1 MSHPANVLVYNGVI
15 FAARLY
21 IFIIRILLC
30 VLCSLAMPSL
40 NYERLCLLFNIGVL
54 QGQIAAA
61 QNFQSDEGLKTAAK
75 MFQVRLSFSK
85 AVQKGKL
92 KGVQCS
98 ETVKSGVSS
107 I

>member
-1 MSHPANVLVYNGVI
+1 
-15 FAARLY
+15 
-21 IFIIRILLC
+21 
-30 VLCSLAMPSL
+30 MPSL

-75 MFQVRLSFSK
+75 MFQVRSSFSK

-92 KGVQCS
+92 KGV
-98 ETVKSGVSS
+98 
-107 I
+107 